1 MKYRV
6 LIFAFALT
14 TAAANLVFAQ
24 NYKSSHGEA
33 HAVFVMTNSPYR
45 NEIIGYRRLTN
56 GSLREAGRFFTGG
69 RGSGGKVDPLSS
81 QGSLVLSDNGD
92 YLYAA
97 NAGSGTVSVFRI
109 RGASLWL
116 EDVQPTFGVE
126 PNSIAQRGDLLYV
139 LNAATASSVV
149 GFHIRGNG
157 RLVPIPHSHAFLSG
171 NEVGPADISISP
183 DSRFLLVTER
193 ITNNID
199 VFAIQQDGTLG
210 PIVINHD
217 ATPGTFAFAFSSD
230 GALLVTETGPAG
242 GTNASSVSTFLI
254 DASGKLTPVG
264 VAIPTLGAAA
274 CWNIVTPTGKFTYVS
289 NAGTSTISGYSIAP
303 GGSLAPLPG
312 TVVGKN
318 PPNSTNLDLAISN
331 DERFLYTLNGAA
343 GTIGIFAIQSDGGLI
358 LRNLVSGL
366 PASSGLNGIAAY

>member
-1 MKYRV
+1 MIRRFTM
-6 LIFAFALT
+6 LAFALT
-14 TAAANLVFAQ
+14 IAAAGFAQ
-24 NYKSSHGEA
+24 ENSWGRGGNV
-33 HAVFVMTNSPYR
+33 HAVFAMTNSPYR

-56 GSLREAGRFFTGG
+56 GSLQEAGRFFTGG

-81 QGSLVLSDNGD
+81 QGSLVLSEDGH

-97 NAGSGTVSVFRI
+97 NAGSGTVSVFRA

-139 LNAATASSVV
+139 LNAAAASSVV
-149 GFHIRGNG
+149 GFHIRNDG
-157 RLVPIPHSHAFLSG
+157 RLSPIPHSHTFLSG
-171 NEVGPADISISP
+171 DEVGPADIAISP
-183 DSRFLLVTER
+183 DGRFLAATER

-210 PIVINHD
+210 PIVVNHD
-217 ATPGTFAFAFSSD
+217 PTPGTFAFAFSPD

-242 GTNASSVSTFLI
+242 ETNASSVSTFLI
-254 DASGKLTPVG
+254 DSSGKLTPVG
-264 VAIPTLGAAA
+264 VAIPTLGVAA
-274 CWNIVTPTGKFTYVS
+274 CWNMVTPNGKFTYIS
-289 NAGTSTISGYSIAP
+289 NAGTSSISGYSIAA

-318 PPNSTNLDLAISN
+318 PPDSTNLDLAVSN
-331 DERFLYTLNGAA
+331 DGRFLYTLNGAT
-343 GTIGIFAIQSDGGLI
+343 GTISSFAIQSGGSLV

>member
-1 MKYRV
+1 MIKRV
-6 LIFAFALT
+6 TMFAFVLT
-14 TAAANLVFAQ
+14 FAAAGFAQ
-24 NYKSSHGEA
+24 GNSWRRGDNT
-33 HAVFVMTNSPYR
+33 HAVFAMTNSPYR
-45 NEIIGYRRLTN
+45 NEVIGYRRLTD

-69 RGSGGKVDPLSS
+69 RGSGGKVDPLMS
-81 QGSLVLSDNGD
+81 QGSLVLSDVGD

-97 NAGSGTVSVFRI
+97 NAGSGTISVFRV

-139 LNAATASSVV
+139 LNAATASTVV
-149 GFHIRGNG
+149 GFHIRNDGH
-157 RLVPIPHSHAFLSG
+157 LAPMPHSLTFLSG
-171 NEVGPADISISP
+171 NEVGPADIAISP
-183 DSRFLLVTER
+183 DGRFLAVTER

-199 VFAIQQDGTLG
+199 VFAIEQDGTLG

-217 ATPGTFAFAFSSD
+217 PTPGTFAFVFSPD

-242 GTNASSVSTFLI
+242 ETNASSVSTFLI
-254 DASGKLTPVG
+254 DSSGKLTPVG

-274 CWNIVTPTGKFTYVS
+274 CWNLVSPTGKFTYVS
-289 NAGTSTISGYSIAP
+289 NAGTSTISGYSIGA

-312 TVVGKN
+312 TVVGQN
-318 PPNSTNLDLAISN
+318 PANSANLDLAVSN
-331 DERFLYTLNGAA
+331 DGRFLYTLNGAA
-343 GTIGIFAIQSDGGLI
+343 GTISSFEIQSHGSLV